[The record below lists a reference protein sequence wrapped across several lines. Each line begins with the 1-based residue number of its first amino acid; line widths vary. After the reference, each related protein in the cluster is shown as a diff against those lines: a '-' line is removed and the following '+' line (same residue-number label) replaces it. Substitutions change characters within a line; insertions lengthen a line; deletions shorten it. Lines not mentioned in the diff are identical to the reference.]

1 MATSIY
7 AIVSALSILSCG
19 VLTPL
24 MTVVGIATFAAGV
37 ATGINAAA
45 EYQEGLTNFNFV
57 RDIWFA
63 GNKKAYDWYSLGIEA
78 ITSIGMLWIGGW
90 LNYNAPRIQAYK
102 NIKNYNIGKKH
113 LPDAGGNW
121 SKFITSNQNYLRS
134 LGKEAIKNTSM
145 KNLLY
150 NSIDSYKIIYNTGRI
165 IGLNGEMS
173 VRLVFSKLGK
183 IITFF
188 PF

>member
-102 NIKNYNIGKKH
+102 NIGTYEYTDTVLKNMRNSHIPVNINDIRPYTNNLWAQKTIIKYGKRTRDSFGFVFNYDGYRLGVNVIKK
-113 LPDAGGNW
+113 LIWDFGAG
-121 SKFITSNQNYLRS
+121 F
-134 LGKEAIKNTSM
+134 
-145 KNLLY
+145 
-150 NSIDSYKIIYNTGRI
+150 
-165 IGLNGEMS
+165 
-173 VRLVFSKLGK
+173 
-183 IITFF
+183 
-188 PF
+188 